1 MLCNTFFSLLDEM
14 QYIEAE
20 TPVLH
25 NQPGGAEAKPFRTY
39 HNSLDMDLTL
49 RIATELHLKRLIVGG
64 FDRVYEIGRI
74 FRNEGLS
81 SRHNPEFTSVELY
94 QAYADYDDMM
104 NLTERLISNAV
115 QATASA
121 RCADSCHPMVLT
133 YQDTS
138 IDFSKPYRRVAMHDI
153 VREVSGIIFDD
164 FANYP
169 DGLEQAK
176 AAAITAGVPN
186 TKEFQNTQSILEIM
200 NITFEELCE
209 KTLIQPTFVIDHPV
223 ETSPLAK
230 PHRTKPGYVERFELY
245 IYGREIANAFSELT
259 DPIDQRERFEKQIKD
274 VNNESEIV
282 KVDEE
287 FLQALE
293 LGMPPTVRFFTFS
306 FCVIFVHLE

>member
-1 MLCNTFFSLLDEM
+1 
-14 QYIEAE
+14 
-20 TPVLH
+20 
-25 NQPGGAEAKPFRTY
+25 
-39 HNSLDMDLTL
+39 
-49 RIATELHLKRLIVGG
+49 
-64 FDRVYEIGRI
+64 
-74 FRNEGLS
+74 
-81 SRHNPEFTSVELY
+81 
-94 QAYADYDDMM
+94 
-104 NLTERLISNAV
+104 
-115 QATASA
+115 
-121 RCADSCHPMVLT
+121 
-133 YQDTS
+133 
-138 IDFSKPYRRVAMHDI
+138 
-153 VREVSGIIFDD
+153 
-164 FANYP
+164 
-169 DGLEQAK
+169 
-176 AAAITAGVPN
+176 VPN
-186 TKEFQNTQSILEIM
+186 TKEFQNTQSVLEIM